1 MKKITDKRKAY
12 LIVGS
17 VNLVLVGYLIVI
29 VLAFLKFFGHNDP
42 KAYTFIVT
50 NQIINEHSSLE
61 DNNSFIYKN
70 ISTQGEEIIRFSSS
84 GESVFIGTYDP
95 NTYIYGTD
103 DTSLYI
109 SFKLTYVKLNKVV
122 FNTVEMCDEDGLN
135 VFTLKRS
142 NYSTSQKD
150 GYYTLKYNSDN
161 TKYVYSVALTYYL
174 NK

>member
-17 VNLVLVGYLIVI
+17 VDLVLIGYLVI
-29 VLAFLKFFGHNDP
+29 IFLMFLKFFGHDDP

-50 NQIINEHSSLE
+50 NQIINEYSSLE
-61 DNNSFIYKN
+61 DDNSFIYKN
-70 ISTQGEEIIRFSSS
+70 ISNQGEEIIRFSSS
-84 GESVFIGTYDP
+84 GESAFIGTYDP

-109 SFKLTYVKLNKVV
+109 SFKLTGIKLNKVV

-135 VFTLKRS
+135 VYTLKKS
-142 NYSTSQKD
+142 DYTTSQKD
-150 GYYTLKYNSDN
+150 GYYTLKYSSDN
-161 TKYVYSVALTYYL
+161 TKYVYSVASTYYL